1 MQKKSSMMPIL
12 VILAVVVIAGIWWL
26 NSDISS
32 KSAVTSTKPV
42 GTLKLSDENPTF
54 DEWGKNF
61 PEHRDMYLKVETET
75 PKYTDFGG
83 NLAYSKLIRYPQ
95 LTVLWAGY
103 PFSLDANEERGHFWI
118 QVDQMD
124 TARNNKDFLNAHGF
138 AKFAGQPAACMN

>member
-12 VILAVVVIAGIWWL
+12 IILAVVIIAGIFWL

-32 KSAVTSTKPV
+32 KSGVSGVKSLEAV
-42 GTLKLSDENPTF
+42 KLSDDNPTF

-61 PEHRDMYLKVETET
+61 PEYRDMYLKVETET

-103 PFSLDANEERGHFWI
+103 PFSLDANEER
-118 QVDQMD
+118 
-124 TARNNKDFLNAHGF
+124 RGF
-138 AKFAGQPAACMN
+138 SKTLLRAIGCALTPQNIGL